1 VNSVCSVVSLSVP
14 TCILLLIASAAAV
27 WGETP
32 LAEYAAR
39 LDRAAEILAAL
50 FEQEDEDEDLPYEDE
65 ILAALEDVESIIPTT
80 GEIRVEDRILRI
92 DNSKLI
98 EAVRQLAQSYAE
110 GRGSEEERYDQLVE
124 ISARIAALAERVGAG
139 VEAEAVQENEDARA
153 QLSAILARP
162 EYSIEAPVE
171 SRLQKWMREMWEAF
185 LKFLLRVFS
194 ADAEPRPQ
202 PGTGTLNVV
211 RVLITAALA
220 AALAVST
227 FALARRLRRRRRGK
241 RREEKREVL
250 GETLPEDATAASLH
264 SAAAELAQRGEWRAA
279 IRRAYIALLYDLDER
294 GKLRLERAKTNR
306 DYLNELRVDAQVY
319 PHVAARTEIFERVW
333 YGERPATRTDYDRF
347 VERRSAE

>member
-1 VNSVCSVVSLSVP
+1 MKRRLA
-14 TCILLLIASAAAV
+14 CILLLIASTAAV

-50 FEQEDEDEDLPYEDE
+50 FEQEDEDEDPPNEEE
-65 ILAALEDVESIIPTT
+65 ILGALEEIESIIPATA
-80 GEIRVEDRILRI
+80 EIRFEDRVLRV

-98 EAVRQLAQSYAE
+98 EAVRQLAQRYTE
-110 GRGSEEERYDQLVE
+110 ETGSEEERYDQLVE

-139 VEAEAVQENEDARA
+139 VEAGAVQENEDARA

-185 LKFLLRVFS
+185 LKILLRVFS

-202 PGTGTLNVV
+202 PGTGTLAVV

-220 AALAVST
+220 AALAVGAYT
-227 FALARRLRRRRRGK
+227 LVRRLRGARRSK

-250 GETLPEDATAASLH
+250 GETLPEDTTAASLYRT
-264 SAAAELAQRGEWRAA
+264 AAELAQRGEWRAA
-279 IRRAYIALLYDLDER
+279 LRRAYIALLYELDER

-306 DYLNELRVDAQVY
+306 DYLNDLRTDAEVY
-319 PHVAARTEIFERVW
+319 PRVAVRTEIFERVW
-333 YGERPATRTDYDRF
+333 YGEHPASRADYERF
-347 VERRSAE
+347 VERSSAE